1 MRRSAGP
8 VLLIAL
14 LAGARPGA
22 ARPTDV
28 SARAVPLEGAGP
40 GALAGFKEALARVGA
55 RRTRAV
61 ARIAVFGDSH
71 VACDLFTG
79 ALRRR
84 LQARYGDAGHGF
96 VLLGS
101 AWSLYRPLDVLRGSS
116 PAFPT
121 RRLRPRDREPVR
133 FGLGGAFSTS
143 VVPGAVAWVATAP
156 GGSVGQAA
164 ARLEIFYE
172 RAPGGGRLRLS
183 LDGREQAVLDTAAT
197 APRAGYHVIE
207 TTEGPHRLEVEAL
220 GPGPVTVYGAVLERA
235 GPGVVVDSLGVP
247 ALASTSLLQSDA
259 ALLAEQLA
267 RRAPDLVVQAFGT
280 NDLRWEGLDLTHYR
294 QDVARVLAR
303 LRRGA
308 PEASCLVLG
317 PIDRVHKPSDGAWV
331 TSLDHVVAEQRAAAT
346 DAGCAF
352 WDQRAAMGGEGSM
365 ARWMTARPRPTLRD
379 GVHLS
384 ARGYDALAEAL
395 AEVLSRPGT

>member
-1 MRRSAGP
+1 M
-8 VLLIAL
+8 
-14 LAGARPGA
+14 
-22 ARPTDV
+22 
-28 SARAVPLEGAGP
+28 PLEGAGP
-40 GALAGFKEALARVGA
+40 GALAEIKGALARVGA
-55 RRTRAV
+55 RHARAV

-101 AWSLYRPLDVLRGSS
+101 AWSLYRPLDVLRGAT

-143 VVPGAVAWVATAP
+143 VARGAVAWVATAP
-156 GGSVGQAA
+156 TGSVGNAA
-164 ARLEIFYE
+164 ARIELFYE
-172 RAPGGGRLRLS
+172 RAPGGGRLRVS
-183 LDGREQAVLDTAAT
+183 LDGREQAILETAA
-197 APRAGYHVIE
+197 ASPRAGYHVISA
-207 TTEGPHRLEVEAL
+207 TDGPHRVEVEAL
-220 GPGPVTVYGAVLERA
+220 GPGPVTVYGAVLERE

-247 ALASTSLLQSDA
+247 ALASTSLLQSDE
-259 ALLAEQLA
+259 ALLAEHLA

-280 NDLRWEGLDLTHYR
+280 NDVRWEGLDLPHYR
-294 QDVARVLAR
+294 RDVALVLAR
-303 LRRGA
+303 LRRAA
-308 PEASCLVLG
+308 PDASCLVLG
-317 PIDRVHKPSDGAWV
+317 PIDRVHRPSDGEWV
-331 TSLDHVVAEQRAAAT
+331 TSLDEVVGQQRAAAT

-365 ARWMTARPRPTLRD
+365 ARWMAPRPRLTLRD

-384 ARGYDALAEAL
+384 GRGYDALAEVL
-395 AEVLSRPGT
+395 AEVLGR